1 MHYEMMTVTPELA
14 QRWLDTK
21 NTRNRNISSRKVEA
35 YADDMRSGRW
45 HATHQ
50 NAIAFYK
57 DGNLADGQHRLSAIV
72 KSGASVEFIVWFGL
86 DDKAAY
92 GIDAHKMRATQDQIK
107 IAGGC
112 DWITKDVVACA
123 RVMMVKDKGVK
134 LVTPQQIADFCEK
147 HREAITFAHSNLPKC
162 VSVSAP
168 IRAAVAAAFYYEDKD
183 LLSDWC
189 SIIASGVGAIPLSKT
204 VLVLRERIIREA
216 LGGGNTIVRQ
226 GLNKMAMRSIQAY
239 CSGQV
244 ISRIVE
250 PKERIYE
257 IPS

>member
-14 QRWLDTK
+14 QRWLEAK
-21 NTRNRNISSRKVEA
+21 NNRNRNISSRKVDA
-35 YADDMRSGRW
+35 YADDMQNGRW

-72 KSGASVEFIVWFGL
+72 KASVSVEFMVWFGL
-86 DDKAAY
+86 DDRAAY

-107 IAGGC
+107 IAGASE
-112 DWITKDVVACA
+112 WITKDIVACA

-134 LVTPQQIADFCEK
+134 LVTPQQIAEFCEK
-147 HREAITFAHSNLPKC
+147 HKDAIVFAHLNLPKT

-168 IRAAVAAAFYYEDKD
+168 VRAAVAVAFYYEDRG

-189 SIIASGVGAIPLSKT
+189 SILASGMGATPLSKT
-204 VLVLRERIIREA
+204 VLVFRERIIREH
-216 LGGGNTIVRQ
+216 LSGGNSIVRQ

-239 CSGQV
+239 CAGQI

-250 PKERIYE
+250 PKERFYE
-257 IPS
+257 IPA